1 MLLSAERAVLLLV
14 DFQQR
19 LMPAIHDGDAV
30 IARAARLAEAASLL
44 DVPVLATEQYPAG
57 LGPTV
62 EPLAGYPKS
71 VLAKTSF
78 SAAADP
84 GFAALLLSSG
94 GTTPRTPR
102 CAPDGSAIVSGA
114 LPPGTREIVI
124 GGCEAHVC
132 VLQTALDLAGSQH
145 RVILAADATGSRDPA
160 DRAAALDRAGRH
172 GIEVVTSEMVLFEWL
187 RDAKHPRFREV
198 QRLLR

>member
-19 LMPAIHDGDAV
+19 LMPAIHDADAV
-30 IARAARLAEAASLL
+30 VARAVRLAEAASLL

-62 EPLAGYPKS
+62 QPLAGYPKS

-84 GFAALLLSSG
+84 GFAALL
-94 GTTPRTPR
+94 P
-102 CAPDGSAIVSGA
+102 A
-114 LPPGTREIVI
+114 GTREVVI
-124 GGCEAHVC
+124 AGCEAHVC
-132 VLQTALDLAGSQH
+132 VLQTVLDLAGAGH
-145 RVILAADATGSRDPA
+145 RVILAADAAGSRDPA
-160 DRAAALDRAGRH
+160 DRAAALERARQH

-187 RDAKHPRFREV
+187 RDARHPRFRDV

>member
-1 MLLSAERAVLLLV
+1 VLLSAERAVLLLV

-19 LMPAIHDGDAV
+19 LMPAIHDGDTV
-30 IARAARLAEAASLL
+30 VARAVRLAEAATLL

-84 GFAALLLSSG
+84 GFAALL
-94 GTTPRTPR
+94 P
-102 CAPDGSAIVSGA
+102 A
-114 LPPGTREIVI
+114 GTREVVNR
-124 GGCEAHVC
+124 GRHLGDGAVRVATRREAPPVPR
-132 VLQTALDLAGSQH
+132 G
-145 RVILAADATGSRDPA
+145 AAP
-160 DRAAALDRAGRH
+160 AALSRAPWTRAGIAGQNH
-172 GIEVVTSEMVLFEWL
+172 LLGISPPPVRARS
-187 RDAKHPRFREV
+187 RRRY
-198 QRLLR
+198 